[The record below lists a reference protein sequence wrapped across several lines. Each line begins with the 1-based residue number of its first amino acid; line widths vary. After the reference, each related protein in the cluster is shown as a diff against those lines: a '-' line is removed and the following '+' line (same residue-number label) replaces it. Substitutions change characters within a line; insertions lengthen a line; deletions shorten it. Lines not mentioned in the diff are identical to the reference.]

1 MPSNLANGLTLLLL
15 KNMPRGERVTA
26 QLVAFMPKPR
36 LLRMTLQQEGE
47 DRVVFAGDPKQAARY
62 LVDLEI
68 GGVTGVVASVIGKN
82 PPDLR
87 YWLALGDL
95 PAFVRFEG
103 SMFLNGPVWRV
114 EMAGVE

>member
-1 MPSNLANGLTLLLL
+1 
-15 KNMPRGERVTA
+15 MPRGERVTA
-26 QLVAFMPKPR
+26 QLAAFTPKPR
-36 LLRMTLQQEGE
+36 LLRMELHQEGE
-47 DRVVFAGDPKQAARY
+47 DRVVFAGDGKQAARH

-87 YWLALGDL
+87 YWLALGDV

-103 SMFLNGPVWRV
+103 AMFLNGPVWRV
-114 EMAGVE
+114 EMAGVD